1 MPRVKVCCIQS
12 VDEAWTAI
20 NAGAAALGLVSA
32 MPSGP
37 GPISEQKIAEIA
49 ARVPPGVTSIL
60 LTALTDPSAIAAQHQ
75 RTQTHVI
82 QLVDALPEG
91 AHARLRRLLP
101 GVGLMQVIHVRGP
114 SSVAEAL
121 AVAPHV
127 DAILLDSGNPAAG
140 ELGGTGRTHDW
151 RLSRRIVQ
159 TCGRP
164 VYLAGGLNSENVAEA
179 VAAVEP
185 FGLAL
190 CSGVRV
196 NGALEPTRLAA
207 FMANAAR

>member
-185 FGLAL
+185 FGLDL